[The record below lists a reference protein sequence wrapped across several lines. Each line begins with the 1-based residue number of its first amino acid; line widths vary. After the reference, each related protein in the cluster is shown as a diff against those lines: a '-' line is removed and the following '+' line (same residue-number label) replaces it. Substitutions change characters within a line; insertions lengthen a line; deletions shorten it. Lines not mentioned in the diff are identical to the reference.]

1 MLTFTNGDMYVGQS
15 LNAATRYTHHA
26 RRWPQQ
32 IQSIRFTPIDRAH
45 LDEVER
51 LLISHYEA
59 AGHTLRNVALMSM
72 PSIIESIG
80 EDTLSIPLPGWLKGT
95 YSTWAPD
102 APLGPGAALRT
113 DALLTRNQKK
123 LAALERTEFAEAVIE
138 MLSIYLRNI
147 LPEPRQLEADH
158 WVMTCMSWSRPE
170 HRRIATITTGK
181 VEGLFIT
188 EWRDTPGQLETTL
201 NIAATGGDLPRRLRR
216 APTASYGSYSAI
228 PITLRSAREFR
239 RLLKDQRILSAARRF
254 ALGTMA
260 HQRAMQRAAHNFL
273 LADTVY
279 DRASSNPSSPPRS
292 QWRRMPQ

>member
-15 LNAATRYTHHA
+15 FNAATRYTHHA

-59 AGHTLRNVALMSM
+59 SGNTLRNVALMSM

-80 EDTLSIPLPGWLKGT
+80 EDTLSIPLPGWIKGT

-113 DALLTRNQKK
+113 DALLARNQKK
-123 LAALERTEFAEAVIE
+123 LAALERTEFAETVIKL
-138 MLSIYLRNI
+138 LSIYLRNVV
-147 LPEPRQLEADH
+147 PEPRLLEADR
-158 WVMTCMSWSRPE
+158 WLMTCMAWSRPDY
-170 HRRIATITTGK
+170 RRIATITTGK
-181 VEGLFIT
+181 VEGIFIT
-188 EWRDTPGQLETTL
+188 EWRSSPGRLETTL
-201 NIAATGGDLPRRLRR
+201 NIAATGGELPRRLRR
-216 APTASYGSYSAI
+216 ARTAEYASYSAI
-228 PITLRSAREFR
+228 PITVNSAHHLE
-239 RLLKDQRILSAARRF
+239 RLLKDQKILSAARRF

-260 HQRAMQRAAHNFL
+260 HQRAMQRTAHNFL
-273 LADTVY
+273 LADKVY
-279 DRASSNPSSPPRS
+279 DRASSNPSSPPRRP
-292 QWRRMPQ
+292 WRRTP